1 MKYLDLDGLKYYS
14 QTLDNK
20 LKNKFI
26 SASDK
31 GKANGVASLDET
43 GNIPLS
49 QLGNVE
55 EILINA
61 AIYVQGSITIAAGS
75 LNGYDV
81 LESPDS
87 IIFDTITGTFYAY
100 DRNNDRFYTSWSANL
115 QNNIY
120 PPEKYGAVINNTVY
134 PLPKQMYRFEGNNNI
149 YICSYPSRIARMTIL
164 KIE

>member
-14 QTLDNK
+14 QILNDK

-26 SASDK
+26 STSDK
-31 GKANGVASLDET
+31 GKANGVASLDEN

-49 QLGNVE
+49 QLS

-61 AIYVQGSITIAAGS
+61 AIYVQGSMTVAAGG
-75 LNGYDV
+75 LNRHDV

-87 IIFDTITGTFYAY
+87 IIFDTFTGTFYAY
-100 DRNNDRFYTSWSANL
+100 DRNNDKFYTSWSANL

-120 PPEKYGAVINNTVY
+120 PPEKYGAVINNIVY

>member
-1 MKYLDLDGLKYYS
+1 MKYLDLDGLKHYN
-14 QTLDNK
+14 QTLVNK

-26 SASDK
+26 STSDK
-31 GKANGVASLDET
+31 GKANGVASLDKN

-49 QLGNVE
+49 QLS
-55 EILINA
+55 EILINV
-61 AIYVQGSITIAAGS
+61 AIYVQGSMTVAAES
-75 LNGYDV
+75 LNRYDV

-100 DRNNDRFYTSWSANL
+100 DRNNDKFYTSWSANL

-120 PPEKYGAVINNTVY
+120 PPEKYGAVINNIVY

>member
-1 MKYLDLDGLKYYS
+1 MKYLDLDGLKHYS
-14 QTLDNK
+14 QILNDK

-26 SASDK
+26 STSDK
-31 GKANGVASLDET
+31 GKANGVASLDKN

-49 QLGNVE
+49 QLS
-55 EILINA
+55 EILINV
-61 AIYVQGSITIAAGS
+61 AIYVQGSMTVAAGS
-75 LNGYDV
+75 LNRYDV

-100 DRNNDRFYTSWSANL
+100 DRNNDKFYTSWSANL

-120 PPEKYGAVINNTVY
+120 PPEKYGAVINNIVY

>member
-1 MKYLDLDGLKYYS
+1 MKYLDLDGLKYYN
-14 QTLDNK
+14 QTLVNK

-26 SASDK
+26 STSDK
-31 GKANGVASLDET
+31 GKANGVASLDKN

-49 QLGNVE
+49 QLS
-55 EILINA
+55 EILINV
-61 AIYVQGSITIAAGS
+61 AIYVQGSMTVAEGS
-75 LNGYDV
+75 LNRYDV
-81 LESPDS
+81 LKSPDS
-87 IIFDTITGTFYAY
+87 IIFDTYTGTFYAY
-100 DRNNDRFYTSWSANL
+100 DRNNDKFYTSWSANL

-120 PPEKYGAVINNTVY
+120 PPEKYGAVINNIVY

>member
-14 QTLDNK
+14 QILNDK

-26 SASDK
+26 STSDK
-31 GKANGVASLDET
+31 GKANGVASLDAN

-49 QLGNVE
+49 QLS

-61 AIYVQGSITIAAGS
+61 AIYVQGSMTVATGG
-75 LNGYDV
+75 LNRHDV

-87 IIFDTITGTFYAY
+87 IIFDIITGTFYAY
-100 DRNNDRFYTSWSANL
+100 DRNNDKFYTSWSANL

-120 PPEKYGAVINNTVY
+120 PPEKYGAVINNIVY

>member
-1 MKYLDLDGLKYYS
+1 MKYLDLDGLKYYN
-14 QTLDNK
+14 QTLNTK

-26 SASDK
+26 STSDK
-31 GKANGVASLDET
+31 GKANGVASLDEN

-49 QLGNVE
+49 QLS

-61 AIYVQGSITIAAGS
+61 AIYVKGSMTIATGG
-75 LNGYDV
+75 LDIYDV

-87 IIFDTITGTFYAY
+87 IIFNTITGTFYAY
-100 DRNNDRFYTSWSANL
+100 DRNNDKFYTSWSANL

-120 PPEKYGAVINNTVY
+120 PPEKYGAVINNIVY

-164 KIE
+164 KTE

>member
-1 MKYLDLDGLKYYS
+1 MKYLDLDGLKHYN
-14 QTLDNK
+14 QTLVNK

-26 SASDK
+26 STSDK
-31 GKANGVASLDET
+31 GKANGVASLDKN

-49 QLGNVE
+49 QLS

-61 AIYVQGSITIAAGS
+61 AIYVQGSMTVAAGS
-75 LNGYDV
+75 LNSHDV

-100 DRNNDRFYTSWSANL
+100 DRNNDKFYTSWSTNL

-120 PPEKYGAVINNTVY
+120 PPEKYGAVINNIVH

>member
-1 MKYLDLDGLKYYS
+1 MKYLDLDGLKHYN
-14 QTLDNK
+14 QTLVNK

-26 SASDK
+26 STSDK
-31 GKANGVASLDET
+31 GKANGVASLDKN

-49 QLGNVE
+49 QLS
-55 EILINA
+55 EILINV
-61 AIYVQGSITIAAGS
+61 AIYVQDSMTVAAGS
-75 LNGYDV
+75 LNRHDV

-100 DRNNDRFYTSWSANL
+100 DRNNDKFYTSWSANL

-120 PPEKYGAVINNTVY
+120 PPEKYGAVINNIVY

>member
-1 MKYLDLDGLKYYS
+1 MKYLDLDGLKHYN
-14 QTLDNK
+14 QTLVNK

-26 SASDK
+26 STSDK
-31 GKANGVASLDET
+31 GKANGVASLDKN

-49 QLGNVE
+49 QLS
-55 EILINA
+55 EILINV
-61 AIYVQGSITIAAGS
+61 AIYVQGSMTVAAGS
-75 LNGYDV
+75 LNRHDV

-100 DRNNDRFYTSWSANL
+100 DRNNDKFYTSWSANL

-120 PPEKYGAVINNTVY
+120 PPEKYGAVINNIVY